1 MSEFICSNCNQSGF
15 IVSVEVITEAFP
27 CGPDG
32 KGGIEYDGTGGKL
45 WHTEREY
52 YMCTNCD
59 HTYHTDAELLALEVS
74 E

>member
-1 MSEFICSNCNQSGF
+1 MSGFICSNCNQSGF

-32 KGGIEYDGTGGKL
+32 KGGIEYDGTNGKV
-45 WHTEREY
+45 WNAEREH

-59 HTYHTDAELLALEVS
+59 HTYDNAVQLLALEVS

>member
-1 MSEFICSNCNQSGF
+1 MSEFVCPNCNQSGF

-32 KGGIEYDGTGGKL
+32 KGGIVYDGHGKIL
-45 WHTEREY
+45 HSERSHYECRNCEQEHFTE
-52 YMCTNCD
+52 
-59 HTYHTDAELLALEVS
+59 AEVLALEVV

>member
-1 MSEFICSNCNQSGF
+1 LSEFICSKCNKSGF

-32 KGGIEYDGTGGKL
+32 KGGIEYDGMGGEVRYSTRS
-45 WHTEREY
+45 HFECR
-52 YMCTNCD
+52 NCD
-59 HTYHTDAELLALEVS
+59 TNYTESQVLALEVG